1 MAVTEKK
8 RQEIADM
15 AKRHYE
21 IKGSPEK
28 ACVEMILSY
37 PNRVEMAFGCYIVGI
52 LHSESIKQAIA
63 RKWEDK

>member
-1 MAVTEKK
+1 MAVTEQK
-8 RQEIADM
+8 RQEIANR
-15 AKRHYE
+15 AKKYYE
-21 IKGSPEK
+21 EKGTPEK

-52 LHSESIKQAIA
+52 LHGENLKQAIA